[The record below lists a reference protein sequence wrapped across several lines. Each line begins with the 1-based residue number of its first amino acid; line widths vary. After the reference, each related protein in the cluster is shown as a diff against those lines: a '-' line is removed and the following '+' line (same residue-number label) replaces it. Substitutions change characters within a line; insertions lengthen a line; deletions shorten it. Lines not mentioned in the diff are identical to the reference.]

1 MPQLSPISWVLVSFF
16 MLVMIVCI
24 GVKVWWGNSVMVY
37 NTAIPLGSD
46 KVFNYRL
53 FGWKS

>member
-16 MLVMIVCI
+16 MLVMIISIV
-24 GVKVWWGNSVMVY
+24 VKVWWGNGVMVY
-37 NTAIPLGSD
+37 YTAIPLGKD
-46 KVFNYRL
+46 KVFSNRL

>member
-16 MLVMIVCI
+16 MLVMIICI

-37 NTAIPLGSD
+37 YTGIPSGSD
-46 KVFNYRL
+46 KVFSYRL